1 MKKLLLGLIACL
13 SFSVNAS
20 LIAESNYVV
29 DTAQGLDWLRWDE
42 TNNRSYNDVVSNFG
56 IGGDFEGWTY
66 ATASQAETFL
76 ANFGF
81 TNYQNNFWSPD
92 AINDADAWRD
102 LTQYMGFDNTFWNSN
117 YNFLYAMVDSTNQSR
132 AMSFNHTYY
141 VNDVDPY
148 RHFTQTFG
156 FSESLSLLGSFLV
169 RDTSYV
175 PPAPTTAP
183 MILPISNPT
192 QVSEP
197 ATVMLMLL
205 TLGGLFGLKRLRK

>member
-13 SFSVNAS
+13 SFSANAS

-42 TNNRSYNDVVSNFG
+42 TNNRSYNDVASNFG

-81 TNYQNNFWSPD
+81 
-92 AINDADAWRD
+92 
-102 LTQYMGFDNTFWNSN
+102 SN
-117 YNFLYAMVDSTNQSR
+117 YSTTAQRSSED
-132 AMSFNHTYY
+132 SFNELTGLMGIESTSTQSWIYGMVETSGTKATTYSHY
-141 VNDVDPY
+141 FYSWMSVPEFKIFNLNKTY
-148 RHFTQTFG
+148 TAG
-156 FSESLSLLGSFLV
+156 FLGSFLV

-175 PPAPTTAP
+175 PPTTSP

-197 ATVMLMLL
+197 ATAMLMLL